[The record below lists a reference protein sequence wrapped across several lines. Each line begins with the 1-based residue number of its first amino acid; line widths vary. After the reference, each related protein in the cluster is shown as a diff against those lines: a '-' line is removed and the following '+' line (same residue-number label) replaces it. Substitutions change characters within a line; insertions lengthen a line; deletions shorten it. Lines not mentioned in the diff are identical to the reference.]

1 MYVGAVEIRCLF
13 GRSGRQNTP
22 SRYSP
27 HGLQH
32 IMMSCLNTLR
42 QHSTTALVKSWHST
56 LWCFQEEKTHW
67 PIIDVKPGS
76 NVNAIRFHL
85 QTYYLLFSTLFY
97 RSSIYGEG
105 CALCLVFCHCINVVS
120 TLILLVAMNCA
131 RTRQTNSAAALRKV
145 HLPHRFRVQNIW
157 QHPKDVFSS
166 GSAFNAFTVSRI

>member
-1 MYVGAVEIRCLF
+1 MSFTTVMYVGAVEIRCLF

-22 SRYSP
+22 SRYLP

-32 IMMSCLNTLR
+32 IMMSCLNR
-42 QHSTTALVKSWHST
+42 KR
-56 LWCFQEEKTHW
+56 KPHW
-67 PIIDVKPGS
+67 PIIDVKLGS

-105 CALCLVFCHCINVVS
+105 CVLCLVFCHCINVVS

-131 RTRQTNSAAALRKV
+131 RTRQTNSAALRKV

-157 QHPKDVFSS
+157 QHPKDVVFSS